1 MTLSLS
7 LQNKAGINIC
17 INISVYIGLYTRQ
30 NSFNILITELLILQE
45 FKTYTIV
52 TKHNYL
58 LLGCSHCS

>member
-30 NSFNILITELLILQE
+30 NSFTMIYYRTADIARI
-45 FKTYTIV
+45 
-52 TKHNYL
+52 
-58 LLGCSHCS
+58 